1 MRRLPSCRREPG
13 QNSCRRR
20 INSMP
25 IVKFGEARIHY
36 ALEGQSGA
44 PVLVFS
50 NSLGA
55 KHSMWDQQAAEFRK
69 RFRVLRYDTR
79 GHGQSPVTPGPYSIE
94 QLARDVIALLDAL
107 DLGRV
112 HFCGLSMGGM
122 IGMWLALNAPER
134 LHKLV
139 LSNTAAKIGTSEGWN
154 ARIEAVQKN
163 GMKSVASAILER
175 WFTPAFRQ
183 NAPET
188 MANILKILEE
198 TNPDGY
204 VACCAAVRDFD
215 CREQLNNIR
224 TPTLV
229 IAGAHDRATPPD
241 GGRFLAQQIP
251 GAHYVELNAAHLS
264 NIEAQDR
271 FNNELAAFL
280 NP

>member
-1 MRRLPSCRREPG
+1 
-13 QNSCRRR
+13 
-20 INSMP
+20 MP
-25 IVKFGEARIHY
+25 IVKFGESRVHY

-55 KHSMWDQQAAEFRK
+55 NHSMWDPQAAEFRK

-94 QLARDVIALLDAL
+94 QLAKDVIALLDAL

-122 IGMWLALNAPER
+122 IAMWLALNAPER

-154 ARIEAVQKN
+154 ARIEAVQKK

-188 MANILKILEE
+188 MANILKMLEE
-198 TNPDGY
+198 TNRDGY

-224 TPTLV
+224 TSTLV

-251 GAHYVELNAAHLS
+251 GARCAELNAAHLS

>member
-1 MRRLPSCRREPG
+1 
-13 QNSCRRR
+13 
-20 INSMP
+20 MP
-25 IVKFGEARIHY
+25 ILKSGEARIHY
-36 ALEGQSGA
+36 MLEGQSGS

-55 KHSMWDQQAAEFRK
+55 NYSMWDPQAHEFRK
-69 RFRVLRYDTR
+69 KFSVLRYDTR
-79 GHGQSPVTPGPYSIE
+79 GHGQSPPTPGPYSIE
-94 QLARDVIALLDAL
+94 LLARDVIAMLDVL
-107 DLGRV
+107 DLDGV

-188 MANILKILEE
+188 MANILKMLEE

-215 CREQLNNIR
+215 CREQLRKIR
-224 TPTLV
+224 IPALV
-229 IAGAHDRATPPD
+229 VAGAHDPATPPAD
-241 GGRFLAQQIP
+241 GRFLAEQIP
-251 GAHYVELNAAHLS
+251 GARYAELNAAHLS
-264 NIEAQDR
+264 NIEDRGR
-271 FNNELAAFL
+271 FNREITAFL
-280 NP
+280 NS